1 MARAGRC
8 PRSGIVVVYV
18 VGYATPSSS
27 GSVHEASKL
36 SVQGGVPAVVVV
48 AAAAAAAAAAAEES
62 GVPPV
67 APGMWSC

>member
-48 AAAAAAAAAAAEES
+48 AAAAAAAAAAEAS